1 MLRERILKKMKRREL
16 NIPALVFVGM
26 LVAMWGLTITVSA
39 IDTPEYEPI
48 PEVVAE
54 PLVEQIAEA
63 SVEDTESNDTLE
75 DLAGGITGLIEGT
88 GVQNVLIGNTYE
100 EGFEEPKYIRCT
112 GYCDYGYTKSGQYVR
127 DGIMAGKKEWLGKT
141 CVVYQVNED
150 GSCGN
155 MIGMYEFLD
164 TGNGING
171 SLINGTSVDI
181 WFPTESEVWNWM
193 STYGDYVYIQI
204 IDAVG

>member
-1 MLRERILKKMKRREL
+1 MKRRDL
-16 NIPALVFVGM
+16 NVPALVFVGM
-26 LVAMWGLTITVSA
+26 LATMWGLTITVSA
-39 IDTPEYEPI
+39 IDTPEYQPI

-54 PLVEQIAEA
+54 PIVEHIVEAE
-63 SVEDTESNDTLE
+63 VESTETVDNSEVLQSLT
-75 DLAGGITGLIEGT
+75 GGINGLLEGT
-88 GVQNVLIGNTYE
+88 GVQNVCIGNTYE

-150 GSCGN
+150 GSCGD
-155 MIGMYEFLD
+155 MIGVYEFLD
-164 TGNGING
+164 TGKGING
-171 SLINGTSVDI
+171 SLINGTSIDI

-193 STYGDYVYIQI
+193 YTYGDYVYIQI